1 MTAAKRRIL
10 FVDNRPEHMHQPV
23 LRLRLEGY
31 EVDEAASGADALE
44 ALREQGYDLLVLDA
58 ELPDSDGWEV
68 LQKVRADP
76 ELEGQKIIVLM
87 AGEGET
93 GKLMLVPVDAEVRRP
108 FNMAQLVETV
118 RRVLQ
123 EEPT

>member
-1 MTAAKRRIL
+1 MTAQKRRIL

-31 EVDEAASGADALE
+31 EVDEEASGADALE
-44 ALREQGYDLLVLDA
+44 ALRDRDYDLLILDA

-76 ELEGQKIIVLM
+76 ELEGQRIIVLM
-87 AGEGET
+87 AAEGET
-93 GKLMLVPVDAEVRRP
+93 GKLVLVPVDGELRRP
-108 FNMAQLVETV
+108 FNMAQLVESV
-118 RRVLQ
+118 HRVLE
-123 EEPT
+123 EEPA

>member
-31 EVDEAASGADALE
+31 EVDEVASGADALD
-44 ALREQGYDLLVLDA
+44 ALRERGYDLLILDA

-68 LQKVRADP
+68 LQKVRGDP
-76 ELEGQKIIVLM
+76 DLEGQKIIVLM
-87 AGEGET
+87 AAEGET
-93 GKLMLVPVDAEVRRP
+93 EKLVLVPVNAELRRP
-108 FNMAQLVETV
+108 FNMARLVESV
-118 RRVLQ
+118 RRVLD
-123 EEPT
+123 EEPV

>member
-31 EVDEAASGADALE
+31 EVDEVASGADALD
-44 ALREQGYDLLVLDA
+44 ALRERGYDLLILDA

-68 LQKVRADP
+68 LQKVRGDP
-76 ELEGQKIIVLM
+76 DLEGQKIIVLM
-87 AGEGET
+87 AAEGET
-93 GKLMLVPVDAEVRRP
+93 EKLVLVPVNAELRRP
-108 FNMAQLVETV
+108 FNMARLVESV
-118 RRVLQ
+118 RRVLD
-123 EEPT
+123 EEPA